1 MKAQLLKSQISL
13 MAASL
18 LLCPILQAFSPAC
31 AFRLSVGTVQAEKRL
46 EPAQPTAEDV
56 NDPAYDLTE
65 SLCVVSMIKLLAHY
79 LPQQVYFLNSEP
91 QPNYPSINIISL
103 LIKIAAA
110 SRPLDKPQ
118 VIRKELNLAPPVI
131 NTDNTTNQP
140 KAKTKPDKKTGKVS
154 IGEKTPALNE
164 LDPEATV
171 KKEQERKNRSIT
183 SESLYDSKNL
193 EAKPEEETVEHNKIK
208 TANLYSDFMAPTVH
222 LNPPKENMQFLFWTC
237 PANTSSAN
245 ESSQGMQVSA
255 DTKFE
260 GSFVV
265 SQQGARFRSVHG
277 RQFTLDEGKLLA
289 CNRQAELSF
298 ITPFGLVTLPAGT
311 CAFLSL
317 DKNTLSVQAVESSG
331 KSTVAISVKDGKKL
345 FLASGQQLVL
355 SADGKPTIS
364 QFSIS
369 QLTGKERL
377 FNSQASYLNQQQA
390 SALSELMKRI
400 TASTTAAGSNNQ

>member
-18 LLCPILQAFSPAC
+18 LLCPILQAFSPAY

-46 EPAQPTAEDV
+46 EPAQPTPEDV
-56 NDPAYDLTE
+56 NDPTYDLTE
-65 SLCVVSMIKLLAHY
+65 SPCVVSMIKLLAHY

-110 SRPLDKPQ
+110 SRPLDKPL
-118 VIRKELNLAPPVI
+118 VIRKELNLPPPVI
-131 NTDNTTNQP
+131 KTENTTNQP
-140 KAKTKPDKKTGKVS
+140 KAKTKPDKKTGKLS
-154 IGEKTPALNE
+154 IGEKTPALDQ

-171 KKEQERKNRSIT
+171 KKEQERKNRSIA

-193 EAKPEEETVEHNKIK
+193 EAKPTEETVEHNKIK

-237 PANTSSAN
+237 PADTNSANGAQDMRSSA
-245 ESSQGMQVSA
+245 EI
-255 DTKFE
+255 KFE

-265 SQQGARFRSVHG
+265 SQQGARFKSIHG

-298 ITPFGLVTLPAGT
+298 ITPFGLVSLPAGT
-311 CAFLSL
+311 SAFLTL

-331 KSTVAISVKDGKKL
+331 KSIVAISVKDGKRL

-355 SADGKPTIS
+355 SADGKPAIS

-369 QLTGKERL
+369 QLTEKERL

-400 TASTTAAGSNNQ
+400 TASTTAAGSNSR